1 LEAAL
6 GPLSGSGLPRLGFAG
21 SDWKFWWLRFE
32 AKTMK
37 GKTIVLGSA
46 EVMLVAWEHVT
57 MLKAKGEK
65 EPRYKVAR

>member
-1 LEAAL
+1 
-6 GPLSGSGLPRLGFAG
+6 
-21 SDWKFWWLRFE
+21 
-32 AKTMK
+32 MK

-57 MLKAKGEK
+57 MLKVKGEK